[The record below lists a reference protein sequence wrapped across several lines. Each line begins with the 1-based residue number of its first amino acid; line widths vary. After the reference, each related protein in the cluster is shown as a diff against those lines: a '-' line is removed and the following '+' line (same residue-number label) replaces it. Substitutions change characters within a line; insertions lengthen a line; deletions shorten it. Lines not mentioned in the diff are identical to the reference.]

1 MGLIDAI
8 EKIQRKPE
16 SARYKIL
23 IVSVVLVMTLII
35 GLWLSLPDRQKLE
48 KIDVSGP
55 FNILWQNIKTIIP
68 SDLWQSLKR
77 LLSEL

>member
-1 MGLIDAI
+1 MGLLESI

-16 SARYKIL
+16 ATRYKIL
-23 IVSVVLVMTLII
+23 VVSVVLMMALII
-35 GLWLSLPDRQKLE
+35 GLWTTLPDRQKLE